1 MVPLFAD
8 RQGDGKTIARGWK
21 RARREL
27 SVRTGRIFQVIEIE
41 HQFAGLIDSVIGEA
55 GVQESAGG
63 VSGFGA
69 GGVAHDEKEFW
80 IIGIFENRFEAESFA
95 LQSEF
100 GNAGNRQGIALTDE
114 P

>member
-27 SVRTGRIFQVIEIE
+27 SVRTGRILQVIEIE
-41 HQFAGLIDSVIGEA
+41 HQFAGLIDSVIGKA
-55 GVQESAGG
+55 GVQESAGRIG
-63 VSGFGA
+63 RFRA
-69 GGVAHDEKEFW
+69 GGVAQDEKEFW
-80 IIGIFENRFEAESFA
+80 IIGIFEDWFEAKSLA

-114 P
+114 